1 MFKERTCYILGAQ
14 QDIFWKNDEMRLALP
29 NQPSTL
35 HRLRILSPA
44 CLPPM
49 GLFHPKLFEPL
60 DWKLAKRKRWAD
72 AEEIVDDDFVL
83 DMLQNR
89 SGGQGDKEDRLL
101 LRDEYLF
108 LPSGSPLCLS
118 DVIRDAIAR
127 VMQMHEMSKQGKEN
141 KDGEAKE
148 TKLAEFTQKLYGN
161 IILAGGCSGIKGLA
175 EAIEQR
181 LSKIKPAFVNQATV
195 LVNPKSRSSLHLAWC
210 GGKLVASAE
219 CYREIFVKRKEW
231 QDRGIQVLRERVCFP
246 W

>member
-1 MFKERTCYILGAQ
+1 
-14 QDIFWKNDEMRLALP
+14 
-29 NQPSTL
+29 
-35 HRLRILSPA
+35 
-44 CLPPM
+44 
-49 GLFHPKLFEPL
+49 
-60 DWKLAKRKRWAD
+60 
-72 AEEIVDDDFVL
+72 VDDDFVL